1 LSGGN
6 FPSGGQLFSDNTY
19 HEASCHDYNM
29 SSILSRAY
37 ATVARDTRPATLEQ
51 LRRDS
56 RSRVRDKRVAAMVR
70 IRKEIDFRG
79 LRNSCFAIAE
89 PLTIDADSTCRW
101 QATIVIG
108 EFIETQPDRVWR
120 VARALGE
127 SRKADIRMASTTV
140 LLEHLLEFHPSR
152 MCKQFEEEL
161 SVRSNRLAQSIGG
174 CWNFG
179 EDQRA
184 INRIQKVIDA
194 AKARVA
200 RSGK

>member
-1 LSGGN
+1 
-6 FPSGGQLFSDNTY
+6 
-19 HEASCHDYNM
+19 
-29 SSILSRAY
+29 
-37 ATVARDTRPATLEQ
+37 
-51 LRRDS
+51 
-56 RSRVRDKRVAAMVR
+56 
-70 IRKEIDFRG
+70 
-79 LRNSCFAIAE
+79 
-89 PLTIDADSTCRW
+89 
-101 QATIVIG
+101 
-108 EFIETQPDRVWR
+108 
-120 VARALGE
+120 
-127 SRKADIRMASTTV
+127 MASTTV

-161 SVRSNRLAQSIGG
+161 SVCSNRLAKSIGG